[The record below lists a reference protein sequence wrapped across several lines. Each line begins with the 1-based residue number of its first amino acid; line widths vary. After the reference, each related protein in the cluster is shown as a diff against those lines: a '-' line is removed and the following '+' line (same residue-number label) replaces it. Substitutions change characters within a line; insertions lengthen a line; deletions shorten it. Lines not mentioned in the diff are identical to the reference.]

1 MLFRNQK
8 SPALNSNCMGLKL
21 AALLFSSLVL
31 MPLSGAA
38 LQKSA
43 MASDLESIQSAS
55 ESEGNFVRIGL
66 NKSIV
71 IRLPANAKD
80 VIVGNPEIVDAV
92 VRTKNTAYLFARTVG
107 QTNIFFF
114 DESGQQILNL
124 DLEVAIDVTA
134 LQHLLKRSIP
144 GTKITADT
152 VNNSVILAGTAPNAA
167 EAKLAEDI
175 ARKFLTRL
183 VPQVPSDSGE
193 LSGVINTIKIVGE
206 DQVMLKVRVVEVQ
219 RSVLKQFGVDLQ
231 ALLSV
236 GKFAI
241 NLASITQVGG
251 AIPSM
256 TPGAGYKGVY
266 TDGANS
272 ITGVIRA
279 MEQDGVLKTLAEP
292 NLTAVSGQS
301 AKFHAGGEIPYRTCN
316 ASSTVGVLDC
326 TVTFRDFGVS
336 LGFTPVVLSEGR
348 INLKISTEVSEIS
361 ALSVGDFPT
370 LDTRSAETVIE
381 LPSGGS
387 MMLAGLIKDTTR
399 QLVDGTPGLKKLPV
413 LGALFRSRDFK
424 NNQTELVVIVT
435 PYLVGSVAE
444 KQLATSDSRFNT
456 PTDRQTILL
465 GRLNKVYGT
474 AGQNPD
480 GVYHGNVGF
489 IVE

>member
-1 MLFRNQK
+1 MLFKNQE
-8 SPALNSNCMGLKL
+8 SPALKSNRMSLKL
-21 AALLFSSLVL
+21 AALLLSSLIMVPVSGVL
-31 MPLSGAA
+31 
-38 LQKSA
+38 LQKTA
-43 MASDLESIQSAS
+43 AASDLEDIQSAAQ
-55 ESEGNFVRIGL
+55 GDGHFVRIGL

-71 IRLPANAKD
+71 IRLPAEAHD

-92 VRTKNTAYLFARTVG
+92 VRSKNTAYLFARTIG

-114 DESGQQILNL
+114 DKSGQQILNL

-134 LQHLLKRSIP
+134 LRNLLQRSIP
-144 GTKITADT
+144 GTKITVDT
-152 VNNSVILAGTAPNAA
+152 VNNSVVLGGTAPNAA
-167 EAKLAEDI
+167 EAKFAEDI
-175 ARKFLTRL
+175 TTKFLTRE
-183 VPQVPSDSGE
+183 VDKATATGFV
-193 LSGVINTIKIVGE
+193 NTIRITGE
-206 DQVMLKVRVVEVQ
+206 DQVMLKVRIVEVQ
-219 RSVLKQFGVDLQ
+219 RDVLKQFGVDLQ

-236 GKFAI
+236 GKFAF
-241 NLASITQVGG
+241 NLASITQVGAFAG
-251 AIPSM
+251 IPPI
-256 TPGAGYKGVY
+256 TEDAGYKGVY
-266 TDGANS
+266 TSGANS

-292 NLTAVSGQS
+292 NLTAVSGQP
-301 AKFHAGGEIPYRTCN
+301 AKFHAGGEIPYRTCTGTGID
-316 ASSTVGVLDC
+316 SEC

-348 INLKISTEVSEIS
+348 INLKISTEVSE
-361 ALSVGDFPT
+361 LSSRSIGDLPI
-370 LDTRSAETVIE
+370 LDSRSTETVIE

-413 LGALFRSRDFK
+413 LGALFRSRDYK

-435 PYLVGSVAE
+435 PYLVGPAAE
-444 KQLATSDSRFNT
+444 RQLSTPVDRLNM

>member
-1 MLFRNQK
+1 MLFENQK
-8 SPALNSNCMGLKL
+8 SSAPRSNRMSLKL
-21 AALLFSSLVL
+21 AALIFSSLVML
-31 MPLSGAA
+31 PVGGTL
-38 LQKSA
+38 LQRTA
-43 MASDLESIQSAS
+43 VASDLETIQSTD
-55 ESEGNFVRIGL
+55 EGDGHFVRIGL
-66 NKSIV
+66 NKSVV
-71 IRLPANAKD
+71 IRLPADAHD

-92 VRTKNTAYLFARTVG
+92 VRSKNTAYLFARTVG

-114 DESGQQILNL
+114 DRNGQQILNL
-124 DLEVAIDVTA
+124 DLEVAVDMTA
-134 LQHLLKRSIP
+134 LRHLLQRSIP
-144 GTKITADT
+144 GTKITVDS
-152 VNNSVILAGTAPNAA
+152 VNNSVVLSGTAPNAA

-175 ARKFLTRL
+175 ARKFLTR
-183 VPQVPSDSGE
+183 VVGAVPSDTGDTSGI
-193 LSGVINTIKIVGE
+193 INTIKITGE
-206 DQVMLKVRVVEVQ
+206 DQVMLKVRIVEVQ
-219 RSVLKQFGVDLQ
+219 RDVLKQFGVNLQ
-231 ALLSV
+231 AMLAA
-236 GKFAI
+236 GKFAV
-241 NLASITQVGG
+241 NLASLTQVGG
-251 AIPSM
+251 VILPI
-256 TPGAGYKGVY
+256 TPDTGYKAVY
-266 TDGANS
+266 TDGANT

-279 MEQDGVLKTLAEP
+279 MEQEGVLKTLAEP

-301 AKFHAGGEIPYRTCN
+301 AKFHAGGEIPYQTCDAPAAGVVRT
-316 ASSTVGVLDC
+316 C

-348 INLKISTEVSEIS
+348 INLKISTEISEIS
-361 ALSVGDFPT
+361 ARAIGDLPI
-370 LDTRSAETVIE
+370 LDTRSADTVVE

-413 LGALFRSRDFK
+413 LGALFRSRDYK
-424 NNQTELVVIVT
+424 SNQTELVVIVT

-444 KQLATSDSRFNT
+444 KQLVNPVDRLNT

>member
-1 MLFRNQK
+1 MLFKNQNSFPLK
-8 SPALNSNCMGLKL
+8 SNRMGLKL
-21 AALLFSSLVL
+21 AALLLSSLVI
-31 MPLSGAA
+31 MPVAGVLLHKTAA
-38 LQKSA
+38 A
-43 MASDLESIQSAS
+43 TDLESIQNAP
-55 ESEGNFVRIGL
+55 EGDGNFVRIGL

-71 IRLPANAKD
+71 IRLPAEAHD

-92 VRTKNTAYLFARTVG
+92 VRSKNTAYLFARTIG

-114 DESGQQILNL
+114 DKNGQQILNL

-134 LQHLLKRSIP
+134 LRKLLQRSIP
-144 GTKITADT
+144 GTKITVDT
-152 VNNSVILAGTAPNAA
+152 VNNSVVLGGTAPNAA
-167 EAKLAEDI
+167 EAKFAEDI
-175 ARKFLTRL
+175 TTKFLTRE
-183 VPQVPSDSGE
+183 VDKATAAGFV
-193 LSGVINTIKIVGE
+193 NTIKIAGE

-219 RSVLKQFGVDLQ
+219 RDVLKQFGVDLQ

-236 GKFAI
+236 GKFAF
-241 NLASITQVGG
+241 NLASITQVGANFG
-251 AIPSM
+251 IPSI
-256 TPGAGYKGVY
+256 TQDAGYKGVY
-266 TDGANS
+266 TNGANS
-272 ITGVIRA
+272 IGGVIRA

-292 NLTAVSGQS
+292 NLTAISGQP
-301 AKFHAGGEIPYRTCN
+301 AKFHAGGEIPYTTCTG
-316 ASSTVGVLDC
+316 AGSDREC

-348 INLKISTEVSEIS
+348 INLKISTEVSELS
-361 ALSVGDFPT
+361 ARAIGDLPI
-370 LDTRSAETVIE
+370 LDTRSTETVIE

-424 NNQTELVVIVT
+424 SNQTELVVIVT

-444 KQLATSDSRFNT
+444 KQLSTPLDRFNT

>member
-1 MLFRNQK
+1 MLFKNQNSSVLK
-8 SPALNSNCMGLKL
+8 SNRMSLKL
-21 AALLFSSLVL
+21 AALLLSSLVI
-31 MPLSGAA
+31 MPVAGVLLHKTAA
-38 LQKSA
+38 A
-43 MASDLESIQSAS
+43 TDLESIQSAPDS
-55 ESEGNFVRIGL
+55 DGNFVRIGL

-71 IRLPANAKD
+71 IRLPAEAHD

-92 VRTKNTAYLFARTVG
+92 VRSKNTAYLFARTIG

-114 DESGQQILNL
+114 DKNGQQILNL

-134 LQHLLKRSIP
+134 LRKLLQRSIP
-144 GTKITADT
+144 GTKITVDT
-152 VNNSVILAGTAPNAA
+152 VNNSVVLGGTAPNAA
-167 EAKLAEDI
+167 EAKFAEDI
-175 ARKFLTRL
+175 TTKFLTRE
-183 VPQVPSDSGE
+183 VDKATAAGFV
-193 LSGVINTIKIVGE
+193 NTIKIAGE

-219 RSVLKQFGVDLQ
+219 RDVLKQFGVDLQ

-236 GKFAI
+236 GKFAF
-241 NLASITQVGG
+241 NLASFTQVGG
-251 AIPSM
+251 IIDPI
-256 TPGAGYKGVY
+256 TPDAGYGGSY
-266 TDGANS
+266 TSGSNS

-292 NLTAVSGQS
+292 NLTAISGQP
-301 AKFHAGGEIPYRTCN
+301 AKFHAGGEIPYTTC
-316 ASSTVGVLDC
+316 TGLGTDREC

-348 INLKISTEVSEIS
+348 INLKISTEVSELS
-361 ALSVGDFPT
+361 ARAIGDLPI
-370 LDTRSAETVIE
+370 LDTRSTETVIE

-424 NNQTELVVIVT
+424 SNQTELVVIVT

-444 KQLATSDSRFNT
+444 KQLSTPLDRFNM

>member
-1 MLFRNQK
+1 
-8 SPALNSNCMGLKL
+8 
-21 AALLFSSLVL
+21 
-31 MPLSGAA
+31 
-38 LQKSA
+38 
-43 MASDLESIQSAS
+43 
-55 ESEGNFVRIGL
+55 
-66 NKSIV
+66 
-71 IRLPANAKD
+71 
-80 VIVGNPEIVDAV
+80 
-92 VRTKNTAYLFARTVG
+92 
-107 QTNIFFF
+107 
-114 DESGQQILNL
+114 
-124 DLEVAIDVTA
+124 VTA
-134 LQHLLKRSIP
+134 LRNLLQRSIP
-144 GTKITADT
+144 GTKITVDT
-152 VNNSVILAGTAPNAA
+152 VNNSVVLGGTAPNAA
-167 EAKLAEDI
+167 EAKFAEDI
-175 ARKFLTRL
+175 TTKFLTRE
-183 VPQVPSDSGE
+183 VDKSTAAGFV
-193 LSGVINTIKIVGE
+193 NTIKITGE
-206 DQVMLKVRVVEVQ
+206 DQVMLKVRIVEVQ
-219 RSVLKQFGVDLQ
+219 RDVLKQFGVDLQ

-241 NLASITQVGG
+241 NLASLTQVGG
-251 AIPSM
+251 VIPSI
-256 TPGAGYKGVY
+256 TPNTGYKGVY

-272 ITGVIRA
+272 ITGIIRA

-292 NLTAVSGQS
+292 NLTSVSGQP
-301 AKFHAGGEIPYRTCN
+301 AKFHAGGEIPYRTC
-316 ASSTVGVLDC
+316 TGIGVDSDC

-348 INLKISTEVSEIS
+348 INLKISTEVSE
-361 ALSVGDFPT
+361 LSSRSIGDLPI
-370 LDTRSAETVIE
+370 LDSRSTETVIE

-413 LGALFRSRDFK
+413 LGALFRSRDYK

-444 KQLATSDSRFNT
+444 RQLSTPIDRLNT

>member
-1 MLFRNQK
+1 MLFKIQESPELK
-8 SPALNSNCMGLKL
+8 SNRMSLKL
-21 AALLFSSLVL
+21 AALLLSSLVM
-31 MPLSGAA
+31 MPVAGVLLQRTAA
-38 LQKSA
+38 A
-43 MASDLESIQSAS
+43 AELENIQSAP
-55 ESEGNFVRIGL
+55 EGDGHFVRIGL

-71 IRLPANAKD
+71 IRLPAEAQD

-92 VRTKNTAYLFARTVG
+92 VRSKNTAYLFARTVG

-114 DESGQQILNL
+114 DKSGQQILNL

-134 LQHLLKRSIP
+134 LRNLLQRSIP
-144 GTKITADT
+144 GTKITVDT
-152 VNNSVILAGTAPNAA
+152 VNNSVVLGGTAPNAA
-167 EAKLAEDI
+167 EAKFAEDI
-175 ARKFLTRL
+175 TTKFLTRE
-183 VPQVPSDSGE
+183 VDKTTGTGFV
-193 LSGVINTIKIVGE
+193 NTIKITGE

-219 RSVLKQFGVDLQ
+219 RDVLKQFGVDLQ

-236 GKFAI
+236 GKFAF

-251 AIPSM
+251 AILPI
-256 TPGAGYKGVY
+256 TPDTGYKGVY

-292 NLTAVSGQS
+292 NLTAVSGQP
-301 AKFHAGGEIPYRTCN
+301 AKFHAGGEIPYETCSGLG
-316 ASSTVGVLDC
+316 ADREC

-348 INLKISTEVSEIS
+348 INLKISTEVSE
-361 ALSVGDFPT
+361 LSSRAIGNLPI
-370 LDTRSAETVIE
+370 LDTRSTETVIE

-413 LGALFRSRDFK
+413 LGALFRSRDYK
-424 NNQTELVVIVT
+424 QNQTELVVIVT
-435 PYLVGSVAE
+435 PYLVGSVTE
-444 KQLATSDSRFNT
+444 RQLSTPLDRFNT

>member
-1 MLFRNQK
+1 MLFKNKNSSALK
-8 SPALNSNCMGLKL
+8 SNRMSLKL
-21 AALLFSSLVL
+21 AALLLSSLIMMPVSGVL
-31 MPLSGAA
+31 
-38 LQKSA
+38 LQKA
-43 MASDLESIQSAS
+43 AAASDLENIQSEAQ
-55 ESEGNFVRIGL
+55 GDGHFVRIGL
-66 NKSIV
+66 NKSVV
-71 IRLPANAKD
+71 IRLPAEAYD

-92 VRTKNTAYLFARTVG
+92 VRSKNTAYLFARTIG

-114 DESGQQILNL
+114 DKSGQQILNL

-134 LQHLLKRSIP
+134 LRNLLQRSIP
-144 GTKITADT
+144 GTTITVDT
-152 VNNSVILAGTAPNAA
+152 VNNSIVLGGTAPNAA
-167 EAKLAEDI
+167 EAKFAEDI
-175 ARKFLTRL
+175 TTKFLTRE
-183 VPQVPSDSGE
+183 VDKSTGTGFV
-193 LSGVINTIKIVGE
+193 NTIKITGE

-219 RSVLKQFGVDLQ
+219 RSVLKQFGVDLT
-231 ALLSV
+231 ALFSV
-236 GKFAI
+236 GKFAFD
-241 NLASITQVGG
+241 LASITQVGG
-251 AIPSM
+251 AIDAI
-256 TPGAGYKGVY
+256 TPNTDYRAGY
-266 TDGANS
+266 NS
-272 ITGVIRA
+272 GSTSISGVIRA

-301 AKFHAGGEIPYRTCN
+301 AKFHAGGEIPYRTCD
-316 ASSTVGVLDC
+316 TTTTITDC
-326 TVTFRDFGVS
+326 TITFRDFGVS

-348 INLKISTEVSEIS
+348 INLKISTEVSEIA
-361 ALSVGDFPT
+361 ALTIGGFPT

-399 QLVDGTPGLKKLPV
+399 QLVDGTPGLKTLPV
-413 LGALFRSRDFK
+413 LGALFRSRDYTS
-424 NNQTELVVIVT
+424 NQTELVVIVT

-444 KQLATSDSRFNT
+444 KELATPADRLNT

>member
-1 MLFRNQK
+1 MLFKNQK
-8 SPALNSNCMGLKL
+8 SPARRSNRMGLKL
-21 AALLFSSLVL
+21 AALLFTSLVM
-31 MPLSGAA
+31 MPVTGVL
-38 LQKSA
+38 LQKTA
-43 MASDLESIQSAS
+43 AASDLESI
-55 ESEGNFVRIGL
+55 ESVAESDGHFLRIGL

-71 IRLPANAKD
+71 IRLPARAHD

-92 VRTKNTAYLFARTVG
+92 VRSKNTAYLFARSVG

-124 DLEVAIDVTA
+124 DLEVTVDVTA
-134 LQHLLKRSIP
+134 LRHLLQRSIP
-144 GTKITADT
+144 GTKVTVDS
-152 VNNSVILAGTAPNAA
+152 VNNSIVLAGTAPNAA
-167 EAKLAEDI
+167 EAKLAEDL
-175 ARKFLTRL
+175 ARKFITRM
-183 VPQVPSDSGE
+183 VANIPSDNGE
-193 LSGVINTIKIVGE
+193 TSWVINNIKVTGE
-206 DQVMLKVRVVEVQ
+206 DQVMLKVRIVEVQ

-231 ALLSV
+231 ALFSV
-236 GKFAI
+236 GKFAF
-241 NLASITQVGG
+241 NLASLTQVGG
-251 AIPSM
+251 AIDAI
-256 TPGAGYKGVY
+256 TPDTGYKGVY
-266 TDGANS
+266 NDGSTTIA
-272 ITGVIRA
+272 GVIRA

-301 AKFHAGGEIPYRTCN
+301 AKFHAGGEIPYRTCDN
-316 ASSTVGVLDC
+316 STVITNC
-326 TVTFRDFGVS
+326 TITFRDFGVS

-348 INLKISTEVSEIS
+348 INLKVSTEVSEIA
-361 ALSVGDFPT
+361 ALTIGGFPT

-413 LGALFRSRDFK
+413 LGALFRSRDYTS
-424 NNQTELVVIVT
+424 NQTELVVIVT

-444 KQLATSDSRFNT
+444 EQLATPADRLNM

-474 AGQNPD
+474 AGQHPD

>member
-1 MLFRNQK
+1 MLFK
-8 SPALNSNCMGLKL
+8 IKESPALKSNRISLKL
-21 AALLFSSLVL
+21 AALLLSSLVV
-31 MPLSGAA
+31 MPVAGVLLPKAA
-38 LQKSA
+38 A
-43 MASDLESIQSAS
+43 ASDLENIQSAS
-55 ESEGNFVRIGL
+55 EGDGHFVRIGL

-71 IRLPANAKD
+71 IRLPAEAHD

-92 VRTKNTAYLFARTVG
+92 VRSKNTAYLFARTIG

-114 DESGQQILNL
+114 DKNGQQILNL
-124 DLEVAIDVTA
+124 DLEVAVDVTA
-134 LQHLLKRSIP
+134 LRNLLQRSIP
-144 GTKITADT
+144 GTKITVDT
-152 VNNSVILAGTAPNAA
+152 VNNSVILGGTAPNAA
-167 EAKLAEDI
+167 EAKFAEDI
-175 ARKFLTRL
+175 ASKFLTRE
-183 VPQVPSDSGE
+183 VDKAAGTGFV
-193 LSGVINTIKIVGE
+193 NTIKITGE

-219 RSVLKQFGVDLQ
+219 RDVLKQFGVDLQ

-236 GKFAI
+236 GKFAF
-241 NLASITQVGG
+241 NLASITQVGALG
-251 AIPSM
+251 GIPPITSN
-256 TPGAGYKGVY
+256 TGYKGVY
-266 TDGANS
+266 TDGSTS

-292 NLTAVSGQS
+292 NLTAVSGQP
-301 AKFHAGGEIPYRTCN
+301 AKFHAGGEYPYETCTG
-316 ASSTVGVLDC
+316 SGSDREC

-348 INLKISTEVSEIS
+348 INLKISTEVSE
-361 ALSVGDFPT
+361 LSSRAIGNLPI
-370 LDTRSAETVIE
+370 LDTRSTETVIE

-413 LGALFRSRDFK
+413 LGALFRSRDYK
-424 NNQTELVVIVT
+424 HNQTELVVIVT

-444 KQLATSDSRFNT
+444 RELSTPVDRLNT
-456 PTDRQTILL
+456 ATDRQTILL

>member
-1 MLFRNQK
+1 MLFKNQK
-8 SPALNSNCMGLKL
+8 SLAGRSNRLGLKL
-21 AALLFSSLVL
+21 AALLFSSLVM
-31 MPLSGAA
+31 MPAA
-38 LQKSA
+38 GIVLQKA
-43 MASDLESIQSAS
+43 AAASDLESIQSAG
-55 ESEGNFVRIGL
+55 ESDGHFVRIGL

-71 IRLPANAKD
+71 IRLPAKAHD

-92 VRTKNTAYLFARTVG
+92 VRSKNTAYLFARSVG

-114 DESGQQILNL
+114 DEAGQQILNL
-124 DLEVAIDVTA
+124 DLEVTVDVTA
-134 LQHLLKRSIP
+134 LRNLLQRSIP
-144 GTKITADT
+144 GTKVTVDS
-152 VNNSVILAGTAPNAA
+152 VNNSVVLGGTAPNAT
-167 EAKLAEDI
+167 EAKLAEDLT
-175 ARKFLTRL
+175 RKFLTRM
-183 VPQVPSDSGE
+183 VGGVPSDSGE
-193 LSGVINTIKIVGE
+193 TSGIINTIKITGE
-206 DQVMLKVRVVEVQ
+206 DQVMLKVRIVEVQ
-219 RSVLKQFGVDLQ
+219 RDVLKQFGVDLQ
-231 ALLSV
+231 ALLSI

-241 NLASITQVGG
+241 NLASITQVG
-251 AIPSM
+251 AIGGIPPITSN
-256 TPGAGYKGVY
+256 TGYKGVY

-292 NLTAVSGQS
+292 NLTSVSGQP
-301 AKFHAGGEIPYRTCN
+301 AKFHAGGEIPYRTC
-316 ASSTVGVLDC
+316 SGTGLDNVC
-326 TVTFRDFGVS
+326 TVSFRDFGVS

-348 INLKISTEVSEIS
+348 INLKISTEVSE
-361 ALSVGDFPT
+361 LSSRSIGDLPI
-370 LDTRSAETVIE
+370 LDSRSTETVIE

-413 LGALFRSRDFK
+413 LGALFRSRDYK

-444 KQLATSDSRFNT
+444 KQLSTPVDRLNT
-456 PTDRQTILL
+456 PSDRQTILL

>member
-1 MLFRNQK
+1 MLFKIQK
-8 SPALNSNCMGLKL
+8 SPALKSNRMSLKL
-21 AALLFSSLVL
+21 VALLLSSLVMVPVAGVL
-31 MPLSGAA
+31 

-43 MASDLESIQSAS
+43 AASDLESIQSAP
-55 ESEGNFVRIGL
+55 EGDGHFVRIGL

-71 IRLPANAKD
+71 IRLPAKAHD

-92 VRTKNTAYLFARTVG
+92 VRSKNTAYLFARSVG

-124 DLEVAIDVTA
+124 DLEVTVDVTA
-134 LQHLLKRSIP
+134 LRNLLQRSIP
-144 GTKITADT
+144 GTKITADS
-152 VNNSVILAGTAPNAA
+152 VNNSIVLGGTAPNAA
-167 EAKLAEDI
+167 EAKLAEDL
-175 ARKFLTRL
+175 ARKFITRVVAFL
-183 VPQVPSDSGE
+183 PSDSGDS
-193 LSGVINTIKIVGE
+193 SGIINTIKITGE
-206 DQVMLKVRVVEVQ
+206 DQVMLKVRIVEVQ

-231 ALLSV
+231 ALFSV
-236 GKFAI
+236 GKFAF
-241 NLASITQVGG
+241 NLASLTQVGG
-251 AIPSM
+251 AIDAI
-256 TPGAGYKGVY
+256 TPNTGYKGVY
-266 TDGANS
+266 TSGATS
-272 ITGVIRA
+272 IGAVIRA

-292 NLTAVSGQS
+292 NLTAVSGQP
-301 AKFHAGGEIPYRTCN
+301 AKFHAGGEIPYRTCDTATN
-316 ASSTVGVLDC
+316 ITDC
-326 TVTFRDFGVS
+326 TITFRDFGVS

-348 INLKISTEVSEIS
+348 INLKVSTEVSEIA
-361 ALSVGDFPT
+361 ALTIGGFPT

-413 LGALFRSRDFK
+413 LGALFRSRDYTS
-424 NNQTELVVIVT
+424 NQTELVVIVT

-444 KQLATSDSRFNT
+444 KELATPADRLNT

-489 IVE
+489 IIE

>member
-1 MLFRNQK
+1 MLFKNKNSSALK
-8 SPALNSNCMGLKL
+8 SNRMSLKL
-21 AALLFSSLVL
+21 AALLLSSLIMMPVSGVL
-31 MPLSGAA
+31 
-38 LQKSA
+38 LQKA
-43 MASDLESIQSAS
+43 AAASDLENIQSEAQ
-55 ESEGNFVRIGL
+55 GDGHFVRIGL
-66 NKSIV
+66 NKSVV
-71 IRLPANAKD
+71 IRLPAEAYD

-92 VRTKNTAYLFARTVG
+92 VRSKNTAYLFARTIG

-114 DESGQQILNL
+114 DKSGQQILNL

-134 LQHLLKRSIP
+134 LRNLLQRSIP
-144 GTKITADT
+144 GTRITVDT
-152 VNNSVILAGTAPNAA
+152 VNNSIVLGGTAPNAA
-167 EAKLAEDI
+167 EAKFAEDI
-175 ARKFLTRL
+175 TTKFLTRE
-183 VPQVPSDSGE
+183 VDKSTGTGFV
-193 LSGVINTIKIVGE
+193 NTIKITGE

-219 RSVLKQFGVDLQ
+219 RSVLKQFGVDLT
-231 ALLSV
+231 ALFSV
-236 GKFAI
+236 GKFAFD
-241 NLASITQVGG
+241 LASITQVGG
-251 AIPSM
+251 AIDAI
-256 TPGAGYKGVY
+256 TPNTDYRAGY
-266 TDGANS
+266 NS
-272 ITGVIRA
+272 GSTSISGVIRA

-301 AKFHAGGEIPYRTCN
+301 AKFHAGGEIPYRTCD
-316 ASSTVGVLDC
+316 TTTTITDC
-326 TVTFRDFGVS
+326 TITFRDFGVS

-348 INLKISTEVSEIS
+348 INLKISTEVSEIA
-361 ALSVGDFPT
+361 ALTIGGFPT

-399 QLVDGTPGLKKLPV
+399 QLVDGTPGLKTLPV
-413 LGALFRSRDFK
+413 LGALFRSRDYTS
-424 NNQTELVVIVT
+424 NQTELVVIVT

-444 KQLATSDSRFNT
+444 KELATPADRLNT